1 MERRRRA
8 SWVDVVMFGLLGFFV
23 IATLGRALIGADTL
37 VDVNL
42 LTQYPPWQA
51 LRGQNSLTAN
61 ICRSDTVDNLMP
73 SISAIRSGLF
83 QGHFPGWSD
92 ASVGGFPLAGSP
104 NYGQFSPLALPYY
117 LLPLWLAPAFVK
129 LAEFAVAIVGMTLFL
144 RRLRLSVASGI
155 LAGIVFASSGFMIS
169 WTNWPHTRVAA
180 FIPLLFW
187 ATERLV
193 QRQRA
198 VDALPLAA
206 VVAAMVLGGF
216 PAVTG
221 MALYCAALY
230 FLVRIIM
237 VHRSRWKTSVR
248 AALLA
253 CLGLGLGATLSA
265 FQLLPFAKQLS
276 AINISY
282 RAQTADTHSPL
293 ASLLTTMVPDA
304 QGLCIGGVRYGP
316 VNPIENVAFIGVA
329 AIVLGLVA
337 IMTRARPAPRLQR
350 GAVGFLGVAVVVVV
364 VLGWVGG
371 PLLSVAQHF
380 PVFSNNPISRIR
392 SVLGFLVAVLAGFG
406 FERLL
411 NLVRDRDK
419 DRDKD
424 SHPPGSGSDDQSED
438 APAAVGER
446 ARARARAAASQST
459 FGFFGFFR
467 FRPLWSVA
475 VLAGTTI
482 FAFLV
487 LRDAISQAR
496 LDRGLPHLK
505 ASLLIPAILL
515 VICVIA
521 VIAVFFARRAV
532 RRAAIVVI
540 ALIVVGQSTS
550 AVRASVPGSDPENFY
565 PSTSTH
571 QFLQRNLGPDRF
583 ASSEFRMFPATAP
596 YYGLRTPTGHQFT
609 TPAWKALLGAIDPH
623 SARTVTF
630 SLFTSEVVN
639 AGTVGHIPLLDQM
652 AVRYFVAADTDI
664 AGTKID
670 PPRSSNTVALTSD
683 QHASCAPASGPVRA
697 VTVRFA
703 GPMQVSAQSGA
714 TLHVTLHT
722 PRGDLSGARY
732 FTKSLKSPAAI
743 PVAIPGED
751 LTRSDPVTADVWV
764 SGAPG
769 TFVLEGS
776 RTALSCGEIVPIRDG
791 LKLVSSASGAI
802 VYQRLT
808 SLSRIRWASRAVV
821 QTDPAKRVASL
832 RAGIGPDTV
841 LLDTAGPAASGEP
854 AKVRVTS
861 ADGDTLAAD
870 VDAAG
875 AGYLVV
881 ADSLQQP
888 GWSATVDGRPAA
900 LLPADNAMVAV
911 AVPAG
916 VHRVVLSYTVPG
928 QRTGILLTGGALL
941 VCLAICAL
949 WWRRRRR
956 PLRGHPSSSGLV
968 C

>member
-1 MERRRRA
+1 
-8 SWVDVVMFGLLGFFV
+8 MFGLLGFFV
-23 IATLGRALIGADTL
+23 IATLGRALIGGVTL

-42 LTQYPPWQA
+42 LTQYAPWQG
-51 LRGQNSLTAN
+51 LHGQNSLTAN
-61 ICRSDTVDNLMP
+61 ICRSDTVDGLMP
-73 SISAIRSGLF
+73 SISAIRSSLF

-92 ASVGGFPLAGSP
+92 ASVGGVPLAGSP
-104 NYGQFSPLALPYY
+104 NNGQFSPLALPYY

-129 LAEFAVAIVGMTLFL
+129 LAEFAVAIGGMTLYL

-169 WTNWPHTRVAA
+169 WTNWPQTRVAA
-180 FIPLLFW
+180 FIPALFW

-198 VDALPLAA
+198 VDSLPLAA

-216 PAVTG
+216 PAVMG

-230 FLVRIIM
+230 FLIRIVT
-237 VHRSRWKTSVR
+237 VHRSQWKTSVR

-253 CLGLGLGATLSA
+253 CLGLSLGATLSA
-265 FQLLPFAKQLS
+265 FQLLPFVKQLA

-293 ASLLTTMVPDA
+293 GSLLTTMVPDA
-304 QGLCIGGVRYGP
+304 QGLCIGGVRYSP
-316 VNPIENVAFIGVA
+316 DNPIENVAFIGVA

-337 IMTRARPAPRLQR
+337 IMTRARPASRLQS
-350 GAVGFLGVAVVVVV
+350 GVVGFLGIAVVVVV
-364 VLGWVGG
+364 ILGWVGG

-419 DRDKD
+419 DR
-424 SHPPGSGSDDQSED
+424 HPPGSGSEDQPDD
-438 APAAVGER
+438 APTAAGGPTR
-446 ARARARAAASQST
+446 ATASQST
-459 FGFFGFFR
+459 FGFVR
-467 FRPLWSVA
+467 FRPLLSVT
-475 VLAGTTI
+475 VFAGTTI

-487 LRDAISQAR
+487 LRDAISEAR
-496 LDRGLPHLK
+496 LEQALRHLK
-505 ASLLIPAILL
+505 LSVVTPAILL
-515 VICVIA
+515 VICVVA
-521 VIAVFFARRAV
+521 VIAVCFARRGV

-550 AVRASVPGSDPENFY
+550 AFRASVPGSDPENFY

-571 QFLQRNLGPDRF
+571 LFLQRNLGPDRF
-583 ASSEFRMFPATAP
+583 ASSDFRMFPATAG

-609 TPAWKALLGAIDPH
+609 TPAWKALLRAVDPL
-623 SARTVTF
+623 AQKTVTF
-630 SLFTSEVVN
+630 SLFRSEVVN

-652 AVRYFVAADTDI
+652 AVRYFVAADSDI

-670 PPRSSNTVALTSD
+670 PAHSLARVALTSD
-683 QHASCAPASGPVRA
+683 QHARCAPASGPLRA
-697 VTVRFA
+697 VTVTFA
-703 GPMQVSAQSGA
+703 GPMQIAAQSGA

-732 FTKSLKSPAAI
+732 FPKSLKSPAAI
-743 PVAIPGED
+743 PVAIPGEE
-751 LTRSDPVTADVWV
+751 LTNADPVTADVWV
-764 SGAPG
+764 SGARG

-808 SLSRIRWASRAVV
+808 SLSRIRWASSAVV
-821 QTDPAKRVASL
+821 QTDPAKRVSSL
-832 RAGIGPDTV
+832 RAGISPNTV
-841 LLDTAGPAASGEP
+841 LLDTAGPGASGES

-888 GWSATVDGRPAA
+888 GWSATLDGEPVV
-900 LLPADNAMVAV
+900 LLPADHAMVAV

-916 VHRVVLSYTVPG
+916 VHRVVLNYTVPG
-928 QRTGILLTGGALL
+928 QRTGIVLTGGALL
-941 VCLAICAL
+941 VCLAISAL

-956 PLRGHPSSSGLV
+956 PLRGHPGSSGLV